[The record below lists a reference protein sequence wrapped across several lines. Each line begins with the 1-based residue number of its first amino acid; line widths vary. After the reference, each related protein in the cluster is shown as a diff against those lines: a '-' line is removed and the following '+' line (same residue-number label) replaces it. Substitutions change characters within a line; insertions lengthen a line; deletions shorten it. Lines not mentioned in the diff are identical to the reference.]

1 MDARRSLL
9 GCFSVAVCVALLFA
23 QGTTVA
29 AAATNASP
37 AAPSGVPTGIGAGP
51 YSVSGTADYSFTLMK
66 GGDGYLTLAA
76 DASSQVTGVL
86 IQNGTEIDRETTGQ
100 GVTSRVHL
108 QRGPATLHLEG
119 SGRAAVG
126 RDFMF
131 PGSQEFPADERLVA
145 TLAPDS
151 NQMTVDLLGSPDL
164 SVHVLVYDDQLALR
178 FDAVM
183 GGGDSETF
191 QIPWPGT
198 STATLVAEPSGGSG
212 TFGVSWS
219 ASEAPVLE
227 NSFLLPIPPAGIIIL
242 VSLAVF
248 LAVRTIRTRRRI
260 HRPG

>member
-1 MDARRSLL
+1 MDAQRSVLA
-9 GCFSVAVCVALLFA
+9 CFSVAVCVALLFA
-23 QGTTVA
+23 QGTTVS

-37 AAPSGVPTGIGAGP
+37 AAPSDVATGIGAGP
-51 YSVSGTADYSFTLMK
+51 YSVSGTADYNFTLIK
-66 GGDGYLTLAA
+66 DGDGYLTLAA
-76 DASSQVTGVL
+76 DASSRVTGVL
-86 IQNGTEIDRETTGQ
+86 IQNGTEVDRETTGQ

-108 QRGPATLHLEG
+108 EQGPATLHLEG

-126 RDFMF
+126 WDFML

-151 NQMTVDLLGSPDL
+151 NQMTVELLGSPDV
-164 SVHVLVYDDQLALR
+164 SIHILVYDDQLTLR

-183 GGGDSETF
+183 GGGDSQAF

-212 TFGVSWS
+212 TFSVLWS

-227 NSFLLPIPPAGIIIL
+227 NSFLLPIPPAGIVIL

-248 LAVRTIRTRRRI
+248 LSVRAIRTRRRI